1 MNIEKLP
8 LQQRL
13 SHLKD
18 GIPAHNEYIPAV
30 LRSFAD
36 QPMEKYFSSFKE
48 KEADAALRTLAGLL
62 HIPEPELKT
71 MSYQATVIKL
81 AQIQDKSAM
90 HEAVSILAAPAESFY
105 AAYLERK
112 KGARQ

>member
-30 LRSFAD
+30 LRSFAS
-36 QPMEKYFSSFKE
+36 QPMGEYFFGFKE

-71 MSYQATVIKL
+71 MSYQATVIKI

-90 HEAVSILAAPAESFY
+90 HEAVSVLAAPAESFY

>member
-18 GIPAHNEYIPAV
+18 GIPAHTEYIPTV
-30 LRSFAD
+30 LRSFAS
-36 QPMEKYFSSFKE
+36 QPMGKYFFGFKG
-48 KEADAALRTLAGLL
+48 ADAALRTLAKLL
-62 HIPEPELKT
+62 NIPEPELKT
-71 MSYQATVIKL
+71 MSYQATVIKI
-81 AQIQDKSAM
+81 AQMPDKSAM
-90 HEAVSILAAPAESFY
+90 YEAVSILAAPAEMFHV
-105 AAYLERK
+105 AYLEHK